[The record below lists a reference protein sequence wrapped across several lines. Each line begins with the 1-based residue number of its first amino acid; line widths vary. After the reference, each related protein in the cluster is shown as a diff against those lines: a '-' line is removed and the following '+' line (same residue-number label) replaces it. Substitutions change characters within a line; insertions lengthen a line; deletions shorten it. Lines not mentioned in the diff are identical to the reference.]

1 MPAVTRKG
9 DGGSGHGDFP
19 PRNSTEGSHNV
30 FCNGTAVHRVGDGWS
45 VHCNSHPSC
54 HSGTLASGSGSV
66 FVNGRA
72 IGRIGDP
79 VDCGSL
85 VAAGSSNVFAGG

>member
-9 DGGSGHGDFP
+9 DGGTGHGDFP
-19 PRNSTEGSHNV
+19 PRNSNSGSANV
-30 FCNGTAVHRVGDGWS
+30 FCNGIAVHRVGDSWEE
-45 VHCNSHPSC
+45 HCDSTPSC
-54 HSGTLASGSGSV
+54 HTGTLASGSGSV
-66 FVNGRA
+66 FVNGKA
-72 IGRIGDP
+72 IGRIGDS